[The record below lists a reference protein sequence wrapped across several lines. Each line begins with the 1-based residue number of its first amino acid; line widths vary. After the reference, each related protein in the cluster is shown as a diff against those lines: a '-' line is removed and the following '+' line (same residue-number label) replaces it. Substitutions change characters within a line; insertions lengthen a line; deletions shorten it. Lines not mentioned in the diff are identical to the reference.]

1 MRSTPLP
8 AALRFVAVC
17 VGVPMVGRGASEMVL
32 REVSSV
38 VADRRVVLLVDDD
51 DLALAAA
58 GLLELLLLLLDLE
71 AADVVGVTDGRPGW
85 LRIC

>member
-17 VGVPMVGRGASEMVL
+17 VGVPMVGRGSSGMVFL
-32 REVSSV
+32 EAPLV
-38 VADRRVVLLVDDD
+38 VADRRVVLLVDEDD
-51 DLALAAA
+51 DGLAAA
-58 GLLELLLLLLDLE
+58 GLLELLLLVDLE
-71 AADVVGVTDGRPGW
+71 VADVVGVTDGRPGW